1 MMNES
6 RNLEFVIAEY
16 RNLATIAAT
25 KISGDLSEEK
35 LVGELASSHDWT
47 EQGAQQLLALAQQ
60 YGSFILRDALA
71 LAIALDIEDGE
82 LGL

>member
-1 MMNES
+1 MSES
-6 RNLEFVIAEY
+6 PSLEFVISEY
-16 RNLATIAAT
+16 RNLAAIVAT
-25 KISGDLSEEK
+25 KSSGELSEES

-47 EQGAQQLLALAQQ
+47 EQGAQQLVALAQQ